1 MQGHA
6 IKISYDFPL
15 CSATLF
21 VAEEPASH
29 CEKGTIFVDG
39 FRTWVDQM
47 CTKYNWLVVSI
58 IFCFPSYLTWLSK
71 LTNSQMNIK
80 HGLKMSFLNV
90 LVLAQESSLYQRIVR
105 SLSVF
110 VEFQNFK
117 LVDFRPPPLHQ
128 VFLEKLLVATLPN
141 FGKGWSGWGLFLL

>member
-1 MQGHA
+1 
-6 IKISYDFPL
+6 
-15 CSATLF
+15 
-21 VAEEPASH
+21 
-29 CEKGTIFVDG
+29 
-39 FRTWVDQM
+39 
-47 CTKYNWLVVSI
+47 
-58 IFCFPSYLTWLSK
+58 
-71 LTNSQMNIK
+71 MNIK

-141 FGKGWSGWGLFLL
+141 FGKG